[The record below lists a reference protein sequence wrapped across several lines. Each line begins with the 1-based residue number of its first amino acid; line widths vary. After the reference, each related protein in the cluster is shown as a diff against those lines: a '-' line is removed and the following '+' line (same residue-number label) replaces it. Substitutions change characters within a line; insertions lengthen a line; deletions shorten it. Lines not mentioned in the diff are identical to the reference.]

1 MIEACIFDLDG
12 VIVNTAKYHYQ
23 AWKNLAT
30 HLGFEFTEEQ
40 NELLKGIGR
49 MESLEEIL
57 SIGGISASQGDK
69 IKYAHSKN
77 IWYKEFLEDLDESE
91 ILPGVIDLIQ
101 NLKENNFKIALGSAS
116 KNARPVLDKLKLSDS
131 FDAIVDGN
139 DVTHSKPD
147 PEVFIKAASLIG
159 SSPEKTIVFEDAL
172 KGLEAARAGKF
183 ICCGVGG
190 DHLLAKADF
199 VIPSFEN
206 FSLDQLHKLVV

>member
-23 AWKNLAT
+23 AWKNLA
-30 HLGFEFTEEQ
+30 HQLGFEFTEEQ

-57 SIGGISASQGDK
+57 IIGGVSASDIDK
-69 IKYAHSKN
+69 QKYAHSKN
-77 IWYKEFLEDLDESE
+77 VWYKELLEDLDESE
-91 ILPGVIDLIQ
+91 ILPGVTDFIQ
-101 NLKENNFKIALGSAS
+101 NLKENNFKVALGSAS
-116 KNARPVLDKLKLSDS
+116 KNARPVLDKLKLTDS

-139 DVTHSKPD
+139 DVARSKPD
-147 PEVFIKAASLIG
+147 PEVFIKAAGLIDATP
-159 SSPEKTIVFEDAL
+159 SKTIVFEDAL
-172 KGLEAARAGKF
+172 KGLDAARAGKF

-190 DHLLAKADF
+190 QHLLAKADF